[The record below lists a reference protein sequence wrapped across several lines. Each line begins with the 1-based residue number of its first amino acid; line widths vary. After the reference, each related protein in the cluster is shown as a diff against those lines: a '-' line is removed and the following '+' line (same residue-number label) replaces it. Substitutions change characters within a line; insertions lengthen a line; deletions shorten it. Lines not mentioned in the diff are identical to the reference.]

1 MYIITKLKYTD
12 ISSLNL
18 LIQFRNF
25 KQQNKNKKLQT
36 KETNK
41 YQKNNN
47 THTRIVSNADK
58 ELNCFV

>member
-36 KETNK
+36 NTKKTTAHTQEET
-41 YQKNNN
+41 
-47 THTRIVSNADK
+47 NADK

>member
-25 KQQNKNKKLQT
+25 KQQNKKKSYKQKKQT
-36 KETNK
+36 NTKKTT
-41 YQKNNN
+41 
-47 THTRIVSNADK
+47 THTQ
-58 ELNCFV
+58 ELFQMLIKN

>member
-47 THTRIVSNADK
+47 THTRGNK
-58 ELNCFV
+58 C